1 MRFNQETINNIMQ
14 SLDPASKIIVTYLW
28 QNKHAAIDEL
38 AVLYGSPSH
47 MHILLK
53 IKEVINPLAE
63 KITGYP
69 LLVFEESRIDP
80 ENGRKIMFNW
90 WIADEERR
98 NLRREFFLDL
108 FDEGDLIRIVMEIYG
123 VCQEDIRLEVNKNN
137 LVVSVNSA
145 EEKVLE
151 EIILPCEV
159 KTDEVNKEY
168 KNGILEIKL
177 RKFL

>member
-1 MRFNQETINNIMQ
+1 MRFNQETINNIKQ
-14 SLDPASKIIVTYLW
+14 GLDPESKILVTNLW

-38 AVLYGSPSH
+38 AALYDSSSH

-90 WIADEERR
+90 WIVDEERQ

-108 FDEGDLIRIVMEIYG
+108 FDEGDLIRIVMEMYG

-145 EEKVLE
+145 EEKVME

-159 KTDEVNKEY
+159 KTDEVSKEY